1 MSFYNKLPGL
11 CLLQG
16 RHGNNTVRQNRIE
29 SFNISG
35 IMHENL
41 KLFFERL
48 KSTGFW
54 RRVFGW
60 GKIRTLSY
68 DAYDEYTG
76 LVERVSFLEN
86 GITVREKITDDLK
99 AKMERDAEISRNR
112 ISDLNFQIQKQEA
125 RLLSLENDLARQNHE
140 KSDLSAK
147 IARFEQADQGR
158 TDEFLRNISAVKAIQ
173 KGLEEERTRL
183 NDERIKEKEEYFE
196 KMRLTWRNHESAV
209 RVTIRNICKAHL
221 IEYVENVPFRGNPD
235 NTIMIAGEYVIFD
248 AKSPAGD
255 DLENF
260 PRYIKAQ
267 TESVRKYTRQENVK
281 NDIFLVVPANTLDVI
296 SQYSF
301 NMGDYYVYIIT
312 VDSLEPIILSLK
324 KIEDYEFAGQLTP
337 DERENICR
345 IIGKF
350 SHTAKRK
357 IQIDNFFSFQFL
369 EILSKAGIDLPSDIL
384 KSVVEFEKA
393 EKLNPPQEKR
403 AKQILADDLV
413 SETENLAIEAVRRL
427 KHDAE
432 NDVSHKGAPEN
443 ESTSE

>member
-1 MSFYNKLPGL
+1 
-11 CLLQG
+11 
-16 RHGNNTVRQNRIE
+16 
-29 SFNISG
+29 
-35 IMHENL
+35 MHENL
-41 KLFFERL
+41 KIFFERL
-48 KSTGFW
+48 KALGFW

-60 GKIRTLSY
+60 RKMRTLSY

-76 LVERVSFLEN
+76 LVQRVSFLEN
-86 GITVREKITDDLK
+86 EIAGRERIVEDLRG
-99 AKMERDAEISRNR
+99 KMDREAEISRNR
-112 ISDLNFQIQKQEA
+112 ISDLNFQIQKQES
-125 RLLSLENDLARQNHE
+125 RLLSLESDLARQNRE

-173 KGLEEERTRL
+173 KGLEEERSRL
-183 NDERIKEKEEYFE
+183 SEERIREKEEYFE
-196 KMRLTWRNHESAV
+196 KMRLTWRNHENTV
-209 RVTIRNICKAHL
+209 KVTIKNICKTHL
-221 IEYVENVPFRGNPD
+221 IEYLENVPFRGNPD

-260 PRYIKAQ
+260 PRYLRVQ
-267 TESVRKYTRQENVK
+267 TESVKKYTRQENVK
-281 NDIFLVVPANTLDVI
+281 NDIFLVVPANTLDVV

-337 DERENICR
+337 EERENICR

-357 IQIDNFFSFQFL
+357 IQVDNFFSFQFL
-369 EILSKAGIDLPSDIL
+369 EIMSKAGIDLPADIL
-384 KSVVEFEKA
+384 KSVTEFEKA

-413 SETENLAIEAVRRL
+413 SETENLAIEAVKKIRRQV
-427 KHDAE
+427 E
-432 NDVSHKGAPEN
+432 NDDSAEDTVEHEG
-443 ESTSE
+443 TSEQT

>member
-1 MSFYNKLPGL
+1 
-11 CLLQG
+11 
-16 RHGNNTVRQNRIE
+16 
-29 SFNISG
+29 
-35 IMHENL
+35 MHENL
-41 KLFFERL
+41 RLFFERL
-48 KSTGFW
+48 KSLGFW
-54 RRVFGW
+54 RRVFCW
-60 GKIRTLSY
+60 RKIRTLSY

-76 LVERVSFLEN
+76 LVQRVSFLEN
-86 GITVREKITDDLK
+86 ELTGRERTLVDLK
-99 AKMERDAEISRNR
+99 GKMESEAEIARNR
-112 ISDLNFQIQKQEA
+112 LSDLNFQMHKQEA
-125 RLLSLENDLARQNHE
+125 RLLSLENDLVRQNRE
-140 KSDLSAK
+140 KSDLSAR
-147 IARFEQADQGR
+147 IARFEQAEQGR

-173 KGLEEERTRL
+173 KGLEEERSRL
-183 NDERIKEKEEYFE
+183 NEERVREKQEYFE
-196 KMRLTWRNHESAV
+196 KIKLTWRNHENTV
-209 RVTIRNICKAHL
+209 KVTIKNICKAHL

-260 PRYIKAQ
+260 PRYLRVQ
-267 TESVRKYTRQENVK
+267 TESVKKYTRQENVK
-281 NDIFLVVPANTLDVI
+281 SDIFLVVPANTLDVV

-357 IQIDNFFSFQFL
+357 IQVDNFFSFQFL
-369 EILSKAGIDLPSDIL
+369 EIMSKAGIDLPEDIL
-384 KSVVEFEKA
+384 KSVVEFERA

-403 AKQILADDLV
+403 ARQILADDLV
-413 SETENLAIEAVRRL
+413 TETEKLAIEAVRRISPDE
-427 KHDAE
+427 KNKDE
-432 NDVSHKGAPEN
+432 DRDVPAKDD
-443 ESTSE
+443 TSE